1 MTILNLKQ
9 AYCKLDKNQRF
20 YQLER
25 PIIGLT
31 GGIATG
37 KSSASKY
44 LKSKGFPLIDAD
56 SLVKK
61 IYAQDE
67 TIDFVKSC
75 SESYINQDNN
85 IDFKLLRK
93 DVFNSASLKE
103 KVENF
108 IYARLPKAFNSELDK
123 LEPNGAIIY
132 DIPLLFEKNLA
143 SQFDIT
149 ICIGTSLEIQLERV
163 MQRDRIS
170 EDLARSIIDNQ
181 MSIIEKIKKAD
192 FHIDNSSNIKCLN
205 QSIDQVIQEI
215 SE

>member
-75 SESYINQDNN
+75 GEKYVDKHRN

-93 DVFNSASLKE
+93 DVFSSANLKE
-103 KVENF
+103 TIENF
-108 IYARLPKAFNSELDK
+108 IYQRLPKAFNSELAK

-132 DIPLLFEKNLA
+132 DIPLLFEKDLA

-163 MQRDRIS
+163 MQRDGIS
-170 EDLARSIIDNQ
+170 EDLARSIINNQ
-181 MSIIEKIKKAD
+181 MSIDEKIKKAD
-192 FHIDNSSNIKCLN
+192 FHIDNSSDISNLN
-205 QSIDQVIQEI
+205 QKIDKVIQQI